1 MSEQQEQQQSAN
13 QSSNGSN
20 GKNSNWTDLT
30 QRLVSAVILATIV
43 LAITYSGSIPFALL
57 VAFGSAI
64 LCWEWAKMV
73 RGTDFDEL
81 LVIHAIT
88 VLIACGLTVSGHLG
102 AAALLLLVG
111 PAMKFAFTADRE
123 AKSLGISLLGVPY
136 IGLPV
141 IAMIWLRDDPSY
153 GYYAIL
159 YLFITVWTVDIFA
172 YISGR
177 SFGGPKF
184 APRISPK
191 KTWSGFIGGVSAG
204 AIAGALFG
212 AYIGNTSLVIIGVVS
227 LVIGVISQLGDLF
240 ESAFKRHFNIKD
252 ASNLIPGHGGLFDRV
267 DGLMF
272 GAVVAALIAFYFDD
286 NNPGKALLIWNG
298 AG

>member
-1 MSEQQEQQQSAN
+1 MIQQKEQ
-13 QSSNGSN
+13 
-20 GKNSNWTDLT
+20 GKPASKDSNWSDLT
-30 QRLVSAVILATIV
+30 QRLVSALVLAAIV
-43 LAITYSGSIPFALL
+43 LAITWSGPLPFALL
-57 VAFGSAI
+57 VAFGAII

-73 RGTDFDEL
+73 RGADFDEL
-81 LVIHAIT
+81 LIIHSIA
-88 VLIACGLTVSGHLG
+88 VLVSCGLVVTGHYSV
-102 AAALLLLVG
+102 ALLVLLIG
-111 PAMKFAFTADRE
+111 PAVKFVFSANRQ
-123 AKSLGISLLGVPY
+123 AKNLGISLLGVPY

-141 IAMIWLRDDPSY
+141 IAMIWLRGDPNY
-153 GYYAIL
+153 GFYAIL

-191 KTWSGFIGGVSAG
+191 KTWSGFIGGVGAG

-212 AYIGNTSLVIIGVVS
+212 AYIGNTSLIVIGLVS
-227 LVIGVISQLGDLF
+227 LVIGVVSQIGDLF
-240 ESAFKRHFNIKD
+240 ESAFKRHFDIKD

-272 GAVVAALIAFYFDD
+272 GALVAALIAIYFDMS
-286 NNPGKALLIWNG
+286 NPGKALLIWNG